1 MGNLSIR
8 VGIFA
13 IRQTYR
19 EYWHIQLDA
28 ACAGAQNWRVG
39 EPRIMSPWFR
49 SPANLLRRAA

>member
-13 IRQTYR
+13 IRQSYR

-28 ACAGAQNWRVG
+28 ACADAQNRSVA
-39 EPRIMSPWFR
+39 EPHKVLPWFR
-49 SPANLLRRAA
+49 SPANH

>member
-13 IRQTYR
+13 IRQSYR

-28 ACAGAQNWRVG
+28 ACADAQN
-39 EPRIMSPWFR
+39 RIVAESGVVWLWFR
-49 SPANLLRRAA
+49 SPANL

>member
-13 IRQTYR
+13 IRQSYR

-28 ACAGAQNWRVG
+28 DRADAQNRRVA
-39 EPRIMSPWFR
+39 EPRTVLSWFR
-49 SPANLLRRAA
+49 SPANL